1 MKTHSKLSLIT
12 LSLMLFF
19 NVLVI
24 NEAKAQSV
32 FYEIL
37 KKMEKHQNSLFSLRS
52 KVTLVKY
59 NVQIKESD
67 TFNGTV
73 IYTRN
78 SKNQIAVR
86 VDWRK
91 PFAETLTLINGQYV
105 FYRPRLKQAFTGN
118 IRKPMDDARFGNA
131 FSFLKM
137 SRKELKTNYIIK
149 YLGEETVKSKTRA
162 WHLSFTPKKADVYKY
177 AEFWV
182 DGNGMPIQVKVF
194 ESNND
199 TTTVL
204 LSDFKKN
211 EPIKS
216 TVFQL
221 KLPKETKIIKASSKA
236 SPGNVVNNNTEKT
249 VKKAGQRKRVKKVRV
264 RKKRLRLR
272 RPKNAGY

>member
-19 NVLVI
+19 NVLVV

-32 FYEIL
+32 LYHIL
-37 KKMEKHQNSLFSLRS
+37 KRMETQQKYLFSLRS
-52 KVTLVKY
+52 KVTMIKY
-59 NVQIKESD
+59 NVQLKEFD
-67 TFNGTV
+67 TFNGTA
-73 IYTRN
+73 IYARN
-78 SKNQIAVR
+78 SNKQIFVR
-86 VDWRK
+86 VDWAK
-91 PFAETLTLINGQYV
+91 PVVETMSLINGQYV
-105 FYRPRLKQAFTGN
+105 FYRPRLKQAVIGN
-118 IRKPMDDARFGNA
+118 IGTPMNDARLGKA

-137 SRKELKTNYIIK
+137 SRKELKTNYNIK
-149 YLGEETVKSKTRA
+149 YLGEETIKSKTRT

-204 LSDFKKN
+204 LSNFKKN

-216 TVFQL
+216 TLFQL
-221 KLPKETKIIKASSKA
+221 KLPKETKIIKTSSNA
-236 SPGNVVNNNTEKT
+236 FPSNIVNNNKEKT
-249 VKKAGQRKRVKKVRV
+249 VKKAGQRKRVKKVTV

-272 RPKNAGY
+272 RTKNAPL